1 MNLKVI
7 KIYGSINKIWKSVTN
22 KMKHLKRIKTVKNRN
37 PRDEHNDWTKKCNR
51 KIQQKFWA
59 NRRKNH
65 WAQDWNL
72 TETFEIIQS
81 EERKENRMKKEN
93 RKPMDLWHT
102 IQRLNAHLIELPEGE
117 EGEKKSQK
125 VYF

>member
-1 MNLKVI
+1 M
-7 KIYGSINKIWKSVTN
+7 
-22 KMKHLKRIKTVKNRN
+22 
-37 PRDEHNDWTKKCNR
+37 
-51 KIQQKFWA
+51 
-59 NRRKNH
+59 
-65 WAQDWNL
+65 

-102 IQRLNAHLIELPEGE
+102 IQRLNTHLIELPEGE